1 MIVPTMD
8 MLGQNLNR
16 VVVASTSPSYR
27 GKLELLVASAS
38 YGQSNFDNF
47 DSVSFGAAHSVIH
60 KRKKGFS
67 I

>member
-8 MLGQNLNR
+8 MLGQNLNC
-16 VVVASTSPSYR
+16 VVVTSTSYR